1 MKSTALRNNKLTIG
15 LLTSTLEEENGNN
28 LWSGIA
34 DMAERKGVNLI
45 CFVGDPLKA
54 HKDFKE
60 HKEVFRNQANI
71 LYELINTKRID
82 ALILW
87 GGALSNYIG
96 IEAYTE
102 FCNRLKPIPMVNI
115 SMFLEDIHNVRIDN
129 YNGISKIL
137 EHLINYHRYTRIA
150 FIQGPDKNI
159 EAATRF
165 KAYKDTLAKYNI
177 KYNPKLVTEPGD
189 WHVPSGRKAIK
200 KLYKQTKLKIDA
212 VTAACDHLAFGA
224 IEELIAMGYHVPSD
238 IAVTGFDDCLDSKI
252 SLSSLTT
259 TPLFLYEQGQKAVE
273 ILINLINGKEMPL
286 QTVIESNPIIRESC
300 GCIDPVILNAK
311 INKEESANVNK
322 KKIIITSM
330 LDLIFFSNKED
341 KLDLKK
347 IKELLNTVVD
357 SFLTDISN
365 SENNK
370 FISTLTIIVY
380 QFSLI
385 YKKLDIWHNLLSIMH
400 KQVLIYYKNKYNYK
414 NIENLFEQA
423 RIIISRISKQIL
435 YRSQIEKE
443 EIEYQLKILSQELL
457 TSFNLNELLQA
468 FANELPKF
476 NIPGCYIVLY
486 KNPKKYEYLKGA
498 PEKSKLIFA
507 YQNNKRIELDNKE
520 IEFPTKNLLPD
531 NIIKENKQ
539 YHYVIEP
546 LYFKNSQLGFII
558 LESEDKTYKYIF
570 GALRGSLSNALY
582 VYNLMKELKN
592 KNTELENAII
602 EIKTL
607 KGIVPICA
615 GCKKIRNDKGYWEQ
629 VEKYISTRTDA
640 VFSHGICPDC
650 LKKYHPDY
658 YKKNYIDKKE

>member
-1 MKSTALRNNKLTIG
+1 LKSTALRNNKLTIG

-34 DMAERKGVNLI
+34 NMAERKGVNLI

-102 FCNRLKPIPMVNI
+102 FYNRLKPIPMVNI

-165 KAYKDTLAKYNI
+165 KAYKDTLNKYNI

-189 WHVPSGRKAIK
+189 WHIPSGRKAIK
-200 KLYKQTKLKIDA
+200 KLFKQTKLKIDA
-212 VTAACDHLAFGA
+212 VTAACDHIAFGA

-238 IAVTGFDDCLDSKI
+238 IAVTGFDDSPDSKI
-252 SLSSLTT
+252 SLPSLTT

-273 ILINLINGKEMPL
+273 ILI
-286 QTVIESNPIIRESC
+286 
-300 GCIDPVILNAK
+300 LNAK
-311 INKEESANVNK
+311 INKEESVNVNK

-330 LDLIFFSNKED
+330 LDLIFSSNKED

-347 IKELLNTVVD
+347 IKELLNTIVD

-457 TSFNLNELLQA
+457 TSFNINELLQA

-476 NIPGCYIVLY
+476 NIPGCFIVLY
-486 KNPKKYEYLKGA
+486 KNPKQYEYLKGA

-558 LESEDKTYKYIF
+558 LEIEDRTYKYIF
-570 GALRGSLSNALY
+570 GVLRGSLSNALY
-582 VYNLMKELKN
+582 VYGLIKELEN
-592 KNTELENAII
+592 KNSALENAIL